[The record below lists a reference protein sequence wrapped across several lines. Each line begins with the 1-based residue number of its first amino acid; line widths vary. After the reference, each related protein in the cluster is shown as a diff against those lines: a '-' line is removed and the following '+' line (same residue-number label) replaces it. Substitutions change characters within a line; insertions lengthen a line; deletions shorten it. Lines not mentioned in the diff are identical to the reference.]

1 MAEGRSGKRRR
12 TRAAD
17 EMCTC
22 ALPDRSTVVS
32 AARPEASPPEGT
44 GPKCRPVHEAPS
56 TARDARAAVQ
66 ERIRTRRAR
75 NAGPTSDTQ
84 AARSSTGLVSSRTA
98 TLASRGVVRK
108 RARRHHDRSMP
119 VRRASRP
126 HPGTRPLATSVRWGS
141 GLVEWYAW
149 AGFCAGIATLF
160 AVDLGLFHRRAGPVH
175 PSQALLW
182 SGLWMAAGLGFGL
195 VVWAWLGGTLAGQY
209 VAGYV
214 IEWSLSVDN
223 IFVFVLVFLGLAVP
237 EHLRQ
242 RVLMLGVVGAVVLR
256 LGFILGGAALLHAF
270 SWMEYAFGS
279 ILVATAVRLVT
290 RRRSIRSI
298 RDSAALKTL
307 GRVLPLTGG
316 YRGGRFVVRENG
328 RIAGTPLLAVLALLT
343 VTDVIFAVDSIPAVY
358 AVTQNAFV
366 AFTSNALAVLGL
378 RPLFFVLAGAVER
391 FHYLK
396 ASLAAILGF
405 VGLKLILHREIEMPT
420 ALSLAVIAA
429 ALGIGIGASWLRLR
443 RISARRGAPERE
455 PSSAQR
461 TVR

>member
-182 SGLWMAAGLGFGL
+182 SGFLLGPGLGVGL
-195 VVWAWLGGTLAGQY
+195 CVLGWGGGAPVGQY

-223 IFVFVLVFLGLAVP
+223 IFVFVLVFLGFAVP

-242 RVLMLGVVGAVVLR
+242 RVLMWGVVGAVILR

-270 SWMEYAFGS
+270 AWMEYVFGP
-279 ILVATAVRLVT
+279 ILLLTAVRFLVRQET
-290 RRRSIRSI
+290 GRSVQES
-298 RDSAALKTL
+298 
-307 GRVLPLTGG
+307 RVLRIIRRFVPLTDG
-316 YRGGRFVVRENG
+316 
-328 RIAGTPLLAVLALLT
+328 
-343 VTDVIFAVDSIPAVY
+343 
-358 AVTQNAFV
+358 
-366 AFTSNALAVLGL
+366 
-378 RPLFFVLAGAVER
+378 
-391 FHYLK
+391 
-396 ASLAAILGF
+396 
-405 VGLKLILHREIEMPT
+405 
-420 ALSLAVIAA
+420 
-429 ALGIGIGASWLRLR
+429 
-443 RISARRGAPERE
+443 
-455 PSSAQR
+455 
-461 TVR
+461 